1 MGMCSNKLKKQ
12 KRGYRDEKIVIAC
25 GAGLATSSMVKD
37 KVEAILKQKGI
48 AFQTVQCTLTEVD
61 NYDGSVDLIITT
73 MRVRKKY
80 HSPVLSGSAYLSGV
94 NEDEV
99 TAKMLEILQ
108 G

>member
-1 MGMCSNKLKKQ
+1 MK
-12 KRGYRDEKIVIAC
+12 KIVIAC
-25 GAGLATSSMVKD
+25 GASLATSSMVKD

>member
-1 MGMCSNKLKKQ
+1 M
-12 KRGYRDEKIVIAC
+12 
-25 GAGLATSSMVKD
+25 
-37 KVEAILKQKGI
+37 
-48 AFQTVQCTLTEVD
+48 QCTLTEVD

-94 NEDEV
+94 NENEV